1 MGASFIA
8 YCKIRDTSMDYAIVR
23 VIGSCLY
30 SKMKDIDMGYGTVH
44 VIKSYLLKML
54 DSVKGTTYADRFED
68 LTERRHRMT
77 TEDILKEWKQFAS
90 ELSKDC
96 RDSELYGVYLF
107 VNHSGCDGTFS
118 GDDCREIAASLKKL
132 LDSDIDLSYR
142 DCIIENLYD
151 VFNEVDSDGLVVIC

>member
-8 YCKIRDTSMDYAIVR
+8 YCKMRDMSMGYGTVR

-30 SKMKDIDMGYGTVH
+30 CKMKDTDMGYHTVH
-44 VIKSYLLKML
+44 VIRSYLLKML
-54 DSVKGTTYADRFED
+54 DSVKGTSYADRFEN
-68 LTERRHRMT
+68 LTVRRHRMA
-77 TEDILKEWKQFAS
+77 TEDIVKERKQFAS

-96 RDSELYGVYLF
+96 RDSGLYGIYLF
-107 VNHSGCDGTFS
+107 VDHSDCDDTFS

-142 DCIIENLYD
+142 DCEIEDLYD
-151 VFNEVDSDGLVVIC
+151 VFNEVDSDGFVVIC